1 MTLTD
6 IDRFLKLC
14 TKAEHPGTPKEEAA
28 SAAKMAAQMEVT
40 HPGIRAKSAL
50 VQQVVDAEGAEAPP
64 PRNTGAKNG
73 PAPATG
79 WGAFV
84 SSVLKQAVQESVNAV
99 ADDVTGTKRYDK
111 LEKGEVVITRRDCAV
126 GQVCV
131 EVRARSAEVIRSR
144 SRAEILDSVEDALL
158 KLAEE

>member
-1 MTLTD
+1 VTLTD
-6 IDRFLKLC
+6 IDRFQKLC

-40 HPGIRAKSAL
+40 HPGIRKKAQL
-50 VQQVVDAEGAEAPP
+50 VQQVVDAEGAEATP
-64 PRNTGAKNG
+64 PRNTGAGNG
-73 PAPATG
+73 PDASGG

-84 SSVLKQAVQESVNAV
+84 SGVLKQAVQASVNAV

-111 LEKGEVVITRRDCAV
+111 LGKGEVVLTRRDCAE
-126 GQVCV
+126 GQVCI

-144 SRAEILDSVEDALL
+144 SRAEILDSIEDALL
-158 KLAEE
+158 KLAEG

>member
-14 TKAEHPGTPKEEAA
+14 VKAEHPGTPKEEAT

-40 HPGIRAKSAL
+40 HPGIRKKAQL

-64 PRNTGAKNG
+64 PRNTGAGN
-73 PAPATG
+73 PNASEG

-84 SSVLKQAVQESVNAV
+84 SGVLKQAVQASVNAV

-111 LEKGEVVITRRDCAV
+111 LGKGEVVLTRRDCAE
-126 GQVCV
+126 GQVCI

-144 SRAEILDSVEDALL
+144 SRAEILDSIEDALL
-158 KLAEE
+158 KLAEG